1 MIKNT
6 LTFSMLLIA
15 ILGFSQSKSAP
26 TLKEIQ
32 RTFKNGKYS
41 SAVLNDFRKQMN
53 YEGNAEYIISEEIP
67 GEIISFSEQ
76 RLNGVSS
83 SKSTLMFTVKNNKLK
98 PLHYL
103 PVNKNYEIDK
113 NFNAKV
119 KKYAGEDW
127 SFAYN
132 AGYKISKNKSNK
144 YIISTSIKKSEDA
157 DCCPSLYLEYL
168 TKDFKNFLPYRISE
182 DGKSWNIIE

>member
-1 MIKNT
+1 
-6 LTFSMLLIA
+6 
-15 ILGFSQSKSAP
+15 
-26 TLKEIQ
+26 
-32 RTFKNGKYS
+32 
-41 SAVLNDFRKQMN
+41 
-53 YEGNAEYIISEEIP
+53 
-67 GEIISFSEQ
+67 
-76 RLNGVSS
+76 
-83 SKSTLMFTVKNNKLK
+83 MFTIKNNKLK

-103 PVNKNYEIDK
+103 PVNENYEIDK

-132 AGYKISKNKSNK
+132 TGYKISKNKSNS
-144 YIISTSIKKSEDA
+144 YIISTSIKKSKDA

-182 DGKSWNIIE
+182 DSRSWNIVK